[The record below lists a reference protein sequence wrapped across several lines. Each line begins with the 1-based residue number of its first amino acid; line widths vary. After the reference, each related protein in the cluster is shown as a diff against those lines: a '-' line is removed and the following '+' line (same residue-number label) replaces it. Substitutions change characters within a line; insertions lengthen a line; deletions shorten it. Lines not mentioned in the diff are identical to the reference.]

1 MRTKKAFRKVKKKQ
15 TSFNTQ
21 ELDSASLS
29 HSLFLSLNSVTMS
42 FLRALSLP
50 LSKTASFPPSKTLCL
65 FPLPLSL

>member
-29 HSLFLSLNSVTMS
+29 HSLSLLKLGYDVV
-42 FLRALSLP
+42 FARALS
-50 LSKTASFPPSKTLCL
+50 PSL
-65 FPLPLSL
+65 